1 MHRSI
6 PFQPSVPPLMA
17 EGRSCFIA
25 TAVEL
30 LTITPNEL
38 WIVNYTSQ
46 DKIGSGHVVLPA
58 DPHVLRRLGNEL
70 IDKANAVLTRRAA

>member
-1 MHRSI
+1 MKRAI
-6 PFQPSVPPLMA
+6 PFQPTVPPLM
-17 EGRSCFIA
+17 GDHRTIV

-30 LTITPNEL
+30 MEITPNEL
-38 WIVNYTSQ
+38 WIVNYTAHDQ
-46 DKIGSGHVVLPA
+46 PARTHVTLPA